1 MASAPRPFLRT
12 TAAEFLRPD
21 SRPVKRVQPKDWT
34 KPEAY
39 HERGRG

>member
-1 MASAPRPFLRT
+1 MTERPHPRT
-12 TAAEFLRPD
+12 TAVEFLRPD

-39 HERGRG
+39 REGKRS